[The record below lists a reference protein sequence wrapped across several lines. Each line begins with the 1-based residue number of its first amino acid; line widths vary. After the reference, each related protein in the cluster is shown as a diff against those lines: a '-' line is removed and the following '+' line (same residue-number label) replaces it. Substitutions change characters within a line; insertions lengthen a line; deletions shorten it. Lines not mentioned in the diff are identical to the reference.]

1 MKKKKNKK
9 KKIDCLYFYEIKNT
23 FEMQLILYI
32 SITLFKQP
40 SSPLNNSNINN
51 NNYNYYYL

>member
-1 MKKKKNKK
+1 MKKKK